1 MKENANREFY
11 FLGKIALVIGIAGA
25 IAFYGFG
32 ESVAECFPKCQ
43 LRSMT
48 GLYCPGCGGTHAVML
63 LLRGRVAESFFA
75 HPFVPYA
82 TVIYICFMLNMF
94 ISRHVTAGK
103 MKVMNILPF
112 IYVGIGIILI
122 QWAVKLICLL
132 AYGYS
137 WI

>member
-25 IAFYGFG
+25 IVFYSCG
-32 ESVAECFPKCQ
+32 ESLVERFPECQ
-43 LRSMT
+43 LRSLT

-63 LLRGRVAESFFA
+63 LLRGHILESFCA

-82 TVIYICFMLNMF
+82 ALVYVVFMLNML
-94 ISRHVTAGK
+94 ISRHVTAIK
-103 MKVMNILPF
+103 IKVVNILPF
-112 IYVGIGIILI
+112 IYIGIGIILV
-122 QWAVKLICLL
+122 QWIVKLICLL
-132 AYGYS
+132 GYGYS

>member
-11 FLGKIALVIGIAGA
+11 FLGKIALVISIAGA
-25 IAFYGFG
+25 IAFYSVG
-32 ESVAECFPKCQ
+32 ESLVEYFPKCQ
-43 LRSMT
+43 LRSLS

-63 LLRGRVAESFFA
+63 LLRGHVIASFFA

-82 TVIYICFMLNMF
+82 AAVYICFMLNMF
-94 ISRHVTAGK
+94 ISRHMMVGK
-103 MKVMNILPF
+103 MRVMNILPF

-132 AYGYS
+132 VYGYS

>member
-25 IAFYGFG
+25 IVFYTFG
-32 ESVAECFPKCQ
+32 EPLVERFPECQ
-43 LRSMT
+43 LRALS

-63 LLRGRVAESFFA
+63 LLRGHVIASFCA

-82 TVIYICFMLNMF
+82 ALVYICFMLNMF
-94 ISRHVTAGK
+94 ISRHITTGK
-103 MKVMNILPF
+103 IRVMNVLPF
-112 IYVGIGIILI
+112 IYIGIGIILI
-122 QWAVKLICLL
+122 QWIVKLVCLL